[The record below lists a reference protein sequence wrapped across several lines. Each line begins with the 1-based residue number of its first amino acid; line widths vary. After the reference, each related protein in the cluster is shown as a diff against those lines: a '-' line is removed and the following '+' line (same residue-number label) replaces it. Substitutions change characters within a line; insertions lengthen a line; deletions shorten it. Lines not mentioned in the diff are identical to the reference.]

1 MVVRRPLPT
10 IQHIMCMI
18 NIVSKFVADVI
29 LVYQQSGSKCLRNGK
44 DGLIRNHP
52 FRYTIN
58 YEKAVITIGVNI
70 VQLQKYLITKLSST
84 ILEFKQYQDLITT
97 IGLHQN
103 IENRM
108 TSDVL
113 KLFN

>member
-1 MVVRRPLPT
+1 MDHIIKLSLNARLNGMVVRRPLPT
-10 IQHIMCMI
+10 IQHIMCII

-70 VQLQKYLITKLSST
+70 VQLQKYLTYKT
-84 ILEFKQYQDLITT
+84 ILYNFRI
-97 IGLHQN
+97 
-103 IENRM
+103 
-108 TSDVL
+108 
-113 KLFN
+113 